1 MYCCECGKEFEA
13 QDKRIRLCPE
23 CKEAKKNK
31 SRSCVICGV
40 ELSGN
45 ARKYCTECA
54 KAVKSSQI
62 KHAMSKRH
70 QIALDKSVYDDFKK
84 YFKKP
89 TNEIERLMLSRLEEV
104 CKTEGYRKP
113 SV

>member
-31 SRSCVICGV
+31 IKTCVVCGV

-45 ARKYCTECA
+45 ARKYCIKCA
-54 KAVKSSQI
+54 ESVKRNQIQKA
-62 KHAMSKRH
+62 MFKRH
-70 QIALDKSVYDDFKK
+70 IIAIDKDIYNNFLVYFP
-84 YFKKP
+84 KP
-89 TNEIERLMLSRLEEV
+89 TKEIEKLMLSRLEEV
-104 CKTEGYRKP
+104 SNHG
-113 SV
+113 

>member
-23 CKEAKKNK
+23 CKEERDKKK
-31 SRSCVICGV
+31 VCVICGV

-54 KAVKSSQI
+54 ETVKRSQI
-62 KHAMSKRH
+62 QKAMSKRH
-70 QIALDKSVYDDFKK
+70 IIAIDKDIYNNFLVYFP
-84 YFKKP
+84 KP
-89 TNEIERLMLSRLEEV
+89 TKEIEKLMLSRLDEV
-104 CKTEGYRKP
+104 CKH
-113 SV
+113 